1 MGVKVRRSEDQII
14 AEAASLK
21 VKALVFGVILIPKA
35 FIAIV
40 LWWLGCCWLTAT
52 NSFESLV
59 LNAAALAFVTNMDEM
74 FYLALTSVE
83 VKEETVRTQIRL
95 PVATTENPINIR
107 NQGILLMLFW
117 TLV

>member
-1 MGVKVRRSEDQII
+1 MG
-14 AEAASLK
+14 
-21 VKALVFGVILIPKA
+21 FGVILIPKA

-95 PVATTENPINIR
+95 PATEHVPSRDATAASNRDAPR
-107 NQGILLMLFW
+107 NQAILLMLFW
-117 TLV
+117 TS